1 MRRIVIASDG
11 STGAEEAGWLLAHLP
26 HREQMKVFV
35 LTVLQMP
42 TIYAHRSPGAMSES
56 IDRERKAAQR
66 AYERI
71 AAMFEGANVSMEH
84 ILREG
89 HRGKAI
95 VDAAREHNTD
105 LIVLGARGQST
116 VRRLLLGSISDY
128 VATHAH
134 CSVLVVRPTGI
145 REQQRPIRIAI
156 GYDQSGPAEASLREF
171 CDTQWGGQSEV
182 HTVSVVSYVSAF
194 LHEIIVEADETKAA
208 ATSALDTATEQV
220 RTSAPNVQSHLIEC
234 DHIGEG
240 LIVFLEEHGIDLV
253 VVGESQ
259 HSVLGRVRLGSV
271 SQFVLRHASC
281 SVWVA
286 RNQTVNKAFDDLP
299 RTGIEQ

>member
-11 STGAEEAGWLLAHLP
+11 SIGAEEAAWLLSHLP
-26 HREQMKVFV
+26 HREQIEVFV
-35 LTVLQMP
+35 LTVLQIP
-42 TIYAHRSPGAMSES
+42 TVYAHGSPGSMSES
-56 IDRERKAAQR
+56 VDRERQAAQR
-66 AYERI
+66 AYEHI
-71 AAMFEGANVSMEH
+71 AGMFEGANASIEH
-84 ILREG
+84 IIREG

-95 VDAAREHNTD
+95 VDAAREHNAD

-145 REQQRPIRIAI
+145 REQKRPIRIAI
-156 GYDQSGPAEASLREF
+156 GYENGGPAEASLREF
-171 CDTQWGGQSEV
+171 CDTPWGGQSEV

-194 LHEIIVEADETKAA
+194 LNEIVVETDETKAA
-208 ATSALDTATEQV
+208 ATSALEAATEQV
-220 RTSAPNVQSHLIEC
+220 RTSAPNVQSHLVEC

-240 LIVFLEEHGIDLV
+240 LIEFIEEHGIDLV

-259 HSVLGRVRLGSV
+259 HSALGRVLLGSV
-271 SQFVLRHASC
+271 SQFVLRHAAC
-281 SVWVA
+281 SVWVT
-286 RNQTVNKAFDDLP
+286 RNQAVSETVDDP
-299 RTGIEQ
+299 PPTGADQ